1 MNNLRIPQHFHYIIP
16 IIEVLREL
24 GGSGKAGEVT
34 DLVIEKLNIPDE
46 AVEETISSG
55 QSRIKNQI
63 QWARLM
69 LVKTGYLDS
78 STRGV
83 WSLTEKGF
91 KSDLT
96 ENDLLALY
104 DQRKRWVKEGRLK
117 RKQRQNDYETGCE
130 PTIAEEII
138 SSGKIDYKAELL
150 NTLKNISPAGFER
163 ICQRLLRESG
173 FEQVNVTGRSGDGG
187 IDGIGLL
194 QINPFVSFKV
204 LFQCKRFKDSVG
216 APVVRDFRGA
226 MMGRTDKGII
236 MTTGAFTQ
244 DAKREARR
252 DGVTPIELVD
262 GEKMVEM
269 FEMYELGLKPVK
281 TYEMDYKFFEEFQY
295 IEVTKRSS

>member
-46 AVEETISSG
+46 EVEETISSG

-69 LVKTGYLDS
+69 LAKTGYLDS

-83 WSLTEKGF
+83 WSLTDKGL

-96 ENDLLALY
+96 ENDLLELY

-117 RKQRQNDYETGCE
+117 RKQRQNDDEAGCE
-130 PTIAEEII
+130 PTIAEEVI

-226 MMGRTDKGII
+226 MMGRADKGII
-236 MTTGAFTQ
+236 MTTGTFTQ

-269 FEMYELGLKPVK
+269 FEMYALGLKPVK
-281 TYEMDYKFFEEFQY
+281 TYEMDYKFFEEFQ
-295 IEVTKRSS
+295 

>member
-16 IIEVLREL
+16 IIEVLKEL
-24 GGSGKAGEVT
+24 GGSGRAGEVT
-34 DLVIEKLNIPDE
+34 DLVIERLNIPDE
-46 AVEETISSG
+46 EVEKTIPSG

-63 QWARLM
+63 QWARFM

-78 STRGV
+78 SRRGV
-83 WSLTEKGF
+83 WSLTEKGL
-91 KSDLT
+91 KSNLKDSDLL
-96 ENDLLALY
+96 DLY
-104 DQRKRWVKEGRLK
+104 EERKNWSKEARLK
-117 RKQRQNDYETGCE
+117 RKGKAIEDDND
-130 PTIAEEII
+130 AEIIPDEEEDI
-138 SSGKIDYKAELL
+138 SSGQVDYRAELL
-150 NTLKNISPAGFER
+150 DTLKSITPSGFER

-194 QINPFVSFKV
+194 QVNPFVSFKV
-204 LFQCKRFKDSVG
+204 LFQCKRFKETVG

-236 MTTGAFTQ
+236 MTTGTFTQ
-244 DAKREARR
+244 NAKREARR

-262 GEKMVEM
+262 GEKLVEM

-281 TYEMDYKFFEEFQY
+281 TYEMDYQFFEEF
-295 IEVTKRSS
+295 E